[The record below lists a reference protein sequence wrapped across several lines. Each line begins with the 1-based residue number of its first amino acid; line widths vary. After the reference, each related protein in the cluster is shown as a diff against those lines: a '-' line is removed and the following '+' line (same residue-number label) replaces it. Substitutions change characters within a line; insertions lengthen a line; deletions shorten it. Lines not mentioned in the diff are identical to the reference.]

1 MTKQQDGQ
9 ADFQP
14 EEVILVKLGE
24 IVLKGLNRSRFE
36 NILMKNISR
45 RLEPLGNF
53 SIRSAQSTVYIEPL
67 DAAADFEAAVD
78 QVSRIFGVIAYTRA
92 RVTEKSM
99 ESILR
104 EAGAYLGGTLRRAR
118 TFKVESKRSDKRF
131 PKTSPQISAE
141 VGEAI
146 LNQYPHLAVDVRQP
160 DVTVRVEVREVA
172 AYIHSDARCG
182 RHPGGY
188 RRTRGCAHQ
197 RRHRQP
203 GGSLDD
209 G

>member
-104 EAGAYLGGTLRRAR
+104 AAGAYLGGTLRRAR

-141 VGEAI
+141 VGEVI
-146 LNQYPHLAVDVRQP
+146 LNQ
-160 DVTVRVEVREVA
+160 
-172 AYIHSDARCG
+172 
-182 RHPGGY
+182 
-188 RRTRGCAHQ
+188 
-197 RRHRQP
+197 
-203 GGSLDD
+203 
-209 G
+209 